1 MLFFRWDNEN
11 DVDDDDADEVDAE
24 NDKKTSDGEDD
35 DGSVFYY
42 VTKNGVQPTHPSVGV
57 INHWSEFTKNCGN

>member
-42 VTKNGVQPTHPSVGV
+42 VTKKWVQPTHPSVGV
-57 INHWSEFTKNCGN
+57 IND

>member
-35 DGSVFYY
+35 DGSVFYH
-42 VTKNGVQPTHPSVGV
+42 VTQKWVQPTHPSVGV
-57 INHWSEFTKNCGN
+57 IND